1 MYKADVKWR
10 REARGGVWM
19 VMEDEEGGRRT
30 GKIKMR
36 KVGDHLEGEGR
47 RIEAVNKIT
56 IGLIGMIYC
65 FDKNLY
71 KIKKNIRK
79 TFCLD
84 CSYLIT
90 AKKKNLCFI
99 FKGYRRPQQ

>member
-19 VMEDEEGGRRT
+19 VMEDEEGGRRRS

-47 RIEAVNKIT
+47 GMDAVTKIT
-56 IGLIGMIYC
+56 IGLIGM
-65 FDKNLY
+65 L
-71 KIKKNIRK
+71 KII
-79 TFCLD
+79 
-84 CSYLIT
+84 
-90 AKKKNLCFI
+90 
-99 FKGYRRPQQ
+99 